1 MRLKK
6 EFTELDNFFKKQH
19 GFKRKNKT
27 WYKIENHITELIQ
40 FQGSTDI
47 EPNFYLNIGLIFNNF
62 EPFGMDRL
70 VTGYKWDM
78 KFRYNLVIT
87 ELDPNYKNINP
98 YDINLVHEINSIPE
112 NFEYYIFP
120 LLKKISSSEYLLN
133 NMDSD
138 SLIASNYIW
147 ILVNRE
153 KFKLFLK
160 QIIT

>member
-1 MRLKK
+1 
-6 EFTELDNFFKKQH
+6 
-19 GFKRKNKT
+19 
-27 WYKIENHITELIQ
+27 
-40 FQGSTDI
+40 
-47 EPNFYLNIGLIFNNF
+47 
-62 EPFGMDRL
+62 
-70 VTGYKWDM
+70 M